1 MNSPTKFLLPKVI
14 HSLRLSD
21 LLRLLVTHG
30 RVEKS
35 LAEKLHQDRKRD
47 SSRIHPI
54 VIVADQK
61 WPDLHKPSQ
70 LLTIDTLTRFV
81 AEQAEVPFYQID
93 PLKLDFSAAAQIVSQ
108 AYAERLR
115 IMPITVK
122 AGVATIATADPF
134 HQEWLPDLERMLKL
148 QIQVVM
154 VNPLDLQRYLPEVYQ
169 LSAAINSANAAKAGQ
184 IVGVQNFEQLIELGK
199 DRQLDANEQHVVN
212 IVDWLFKYAFEQR
225 ASDIHL
231 EPRRNLGLMRF
242 RIDGVLHQVYQLPSN
257 IMNAITSRI
266 KLLGRMDM
274 VEKRRPQDGRLK
286 TVSSDGKE
294 IELRLSTMPTAFG
307 EKLVMRIFKPD
318 VLVQDFQLLGFSKR
332 QSELWAQW
340 THQPNGIILVT
351 GPTGSGKTTTLYTTL
366 KQLATDE
373 VNVCTVEDPIE
384 MIEPAFNQMQVTQNI
399 GLGFA
404 EGIRTL
410 MRQDPDIIMV
420 GEIRDQQTADMAI
433 QAALT
438 GHLVLSTLH
447 TNDAP
452 SAITR
457 LLDLGV
463 PAYLIHSSLLGIMAQ
478 RLVRTLCPHCK
489 TEGEISDAEWTS
501 ITRPF
506 KAPKPHKAMKAVGC
520 QECRN
525 TGYRGRTGIY
535 EMLTLTPAIRKLITP
550 ETDLLQLRQAATQA
564 GLQPLM
570 LNGAEKVAAG
580 MTTVEEVLKV
590 APPIEMD

>member
-1 MNSPTKFLLPKVI
+1 MNSPAPFSLPKSLE
-14 HSLRLSD
+14 SLRLGD
-21 LLRLLVTHG
+21 LLRMLVSDG
-30 RVEKS
+30 RIEKAW
-35 LAEKLHQDRKRD
+35 AEKLHQERKRD
-47 SSRIHPI
+47 SSKTHPI
-54 VIVADQK
+54 VV
-61 WPDLHKPSQ
+61 
-70 LLTIDTLTRFV
+70 V
-81 AEQAEVPFYQID
+81 AEQKWQDQREPSQVLTVDNLSRYVAHKAKVPFYQID
-93 PLKLDFSAAAQIVSQ
+93 PLKLDFSSAAQFVSQ

-115 IMPITVK
+115 IMPIAVK
-122 AGVATIATADPF
+122 DGVAKIATADPF
-134 HQEWLPDLERMLKL
+134 HQDWVLDLERMHNFR
-148 QIQVVM
+148 IEVVM
-154 VNPLDLQRYLPEVYQ
+154 VNPLDLQRYLPELYQ
-169 LSAAINSANAAKAGQ
+169 LSTAIQSANTAKAGQ

-231 EPRRNLGLMRF
+231 EPRRNIGLMRL

-274 VEKRRPQDGRLK
+274 VEKRRPQDGRVK
-286 TVSSDGKE
+286 TVDTDGKE

-318 VLVQDFQLLGFSKR
+318 VLVQDFQMLGFSKR
-332 QSELWAQW
+332 QGEQWAQW
-340 THQPNGIILVT
+340 TSHPNGIILVT

-366 KQLATDE
+366 KQLATNE

-420 GEIRDQQTADMAI
+420 GEIRDQETADMAI

-452 SAITR
+452 SAVTR

-478 RLVRTLCPHCK
+478 RLVRTLCQHCK
-489 TEGEISDAEWTS
+489 TEATITEAEWAS
-501 ITRPF
+501 VTRPF
-506 KAPKPHKAMKAVGC
+506 KATKPAKIMKAVGC
-520 QECRN
+520 KECRN

-550 ETDLLQLRQAATQA
+550 ETDLIQLRQAATQA
-564 GLQPLM
+564 GMQPLM
-570 LNGAEKVAAG
+570 LNGAEKIAAG
-580 MTTVEEVLKV
+580 LTTVEEVLKV
-590 APPIEMD
+590 APPIEVD